1 MKLTKEA
8 EGFLW
13 GEKQLFMKVKKASG
27 PVEQKAS
34 KKRTGAGSGN
44 AVNMHT
50 ADSLERTGLFEK
62 LRQLRLEIAREEH
75 MPPYI
80 IFSDKTLVDMC
91 ARLPETKEEMLSVLG
106 VGEVKYQKYGERF
119 LEVLQRERE

>member
-1 MKLTKEA
+1 
-8 EGFLW
+8 
-13 GEKQLFMKVKKASG
+13 MKVKKASG
-27 PVEQKAS
+27 PVEQKES

-91 ARLPETKEEMLSVLG
+91 VRLPETKEEMLSVLG